1 MMRYKIKAE
10 MLPIRRKTLS
20 NHQSINKI
28 NCMIS
33 MYMYVLHELKDNN
46 GLFIRETIDSITQT
60 LHREETVIC

>member
-1 MMRYKIKAE
+1 MMIYKIKAE

-28 NCMIS
+28 NCMIL
-33 MYMYVLHELKDNN
+33 MYMYVLHELKDN